1 MSLEIYGDPAI
12 PVNDI
17 VALPQ
22 IELEPQKL
30 DEELIIDMGYQNSYT
45 FAIKNTGEAKLK
57 WQITPPDFV
66 NVDKLQ
72 GENEPQ
78 SSISITLTRKELELL
93 VAPRQRKGKL
103 IIKTNDINRAQILI
117 SICAKGLFAYG

>member
-66 NVDKLQ
+66 NVDKYK
-72 GENEPQ
+72 ENELSKARQ
-78 SSISITLTRKELELL
+78 YHFNRKIRTI
-93 VAPRQRKGKL
+93 APRQEKEA
-103 IIKTNDINRAQILI
+103 IIKQMINRAQVLI
-117 SICAKGLFAYG
+117 SICQGFICLWLIN